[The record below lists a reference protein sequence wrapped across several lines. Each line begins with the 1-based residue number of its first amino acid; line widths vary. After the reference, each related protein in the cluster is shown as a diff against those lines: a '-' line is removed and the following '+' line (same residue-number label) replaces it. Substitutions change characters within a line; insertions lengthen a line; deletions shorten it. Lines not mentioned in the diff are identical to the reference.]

1 MAARRTDALAARQGP
16 LSAATE
22 GFSLA
27 LTVTAALLVLG
38 AVLVAALPGRTTEG
52 PVLPGRTDGPVLL
65 GRTEGPVLLG
75 RTEGPVL
82 PGRTDAPA

>member
-1 MAARRTDALAARQGP
+1 MAARRADALAARQGP

-38 AVLVAALPGRTTEG
+38 AGLVAALPGRTTEG
-52 PVLPGRTDGPVLL
+52 PVLPRRTDGPVPP
-65 GRTEGPVLLG
+65 GKADGP
-75 RTEGPVL
+75 
-82 PGRTDAPA
+82 A

>member
-52 PVLPGRTDGPVLL
+52 PVL
-65 GRTEGPVLLG
+65 LG

-82 PGRTDAPA
+82 PGRTDGPVPPGKADGPA